1 MGIKPSLDDS
11 EKAVI
16 VLLNKQ
22 KMSISEIIRKI
33 GRSHAVIAKYIKDSL
48 KYGKKSLLALLLRP
62 LLGRGQD

>member
-33 GRSHAVIAKYIKDSL
+33 GRSHVKFTIQ
-48 KYGKKSLLALLLRP
+48 KSYYF
-62 LLGRGQD
+62 